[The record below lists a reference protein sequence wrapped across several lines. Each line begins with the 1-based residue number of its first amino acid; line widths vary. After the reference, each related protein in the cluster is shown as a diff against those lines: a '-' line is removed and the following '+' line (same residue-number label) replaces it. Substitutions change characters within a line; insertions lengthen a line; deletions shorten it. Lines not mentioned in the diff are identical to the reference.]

1 MSMNDLSVR
10 AFTDE
15 LAAKVSVP
23 GGGGA
28 SALVGALASAL
39 GSMVGNFTL
48 GKKKYADVEPE
59 IIRLMDK
66 AAELQNKLL
75 ACIDKDAEGFEP
87 RSRAY
92 GLPKDAPGRDETLE
106 KCLRDAAAVPFEI
119 AELAAE
125 VIAVQEEFA
134 KKGSKLMV
142 SDAGCGAAFARA
154 ALEGAV
160 LNVRVN
166 TKLMKDRE
174 YAANLDAR
182 VDELLAAGRRDA
194 DAVYAFVL
202 DGLK

>member
-1 MSMNDLSVR
+1 MNDLSVR

-48 GKKKYADVEPE
+48 GKKKYADVEPD
-59 IIRLMDK
+59 ILRLMDK

-87 RSRAY
+87 LSRAY

-106 KCLRDAAAVPFEI
+106 KCLRVAAAVPMEI
-119 AELAAE
+119 AELSAE
-125 VIAVQEEFA
+125 VIAMQEEFA

-142 SDAGCGAAFARA
+142 SDAGCGATFARA
-154 ALEGAV
+154 ALEGAI

-174 YAANLDAR
+174 YAAGMDAR
-182 VDELLAAGRRDA
+182 ADELLAAGRRDA
-194 DAVYAFVL
+194 DAVYNFVL

>member
-59 IIRLMDK
+59 IISLMDK

-87 RSRAY
+87 LSRAY

-174 YAANLDAR
+174 YAAQLDAR

-194 DAVYAFVL
+194 DAVYTFVL

>member
-10 AFTDE
+10 SFAQE

-28 SALVGALASAL
+28 SALVGALAAAL

-48 GKKKYADVEPE
+48 GKKKYADVEPD
-59 IIRLMDK
+59 IIVLMEK
-66 AAELQNKLL
+66 AENLRNELL

-87 RSRAY
+87 LSRAY

-106 KCLRDAAAVPFEI
+106 KCLHDAAAVPMEI
-119 AELAAE
+119 AKLSCKVIELS
-125 VIAVQEEFA
+125 EEFA
-134 KKGSKLMV
+134 AKGSKLMV
-142 SDAGCGAAFARA
+142 SDAGCSAVFAWSALYGAA
-154 ALEGAV
+154 

-174 YAANLDAR
+174 YAAGLDSR
-182 VDELLAAGRRDA
+182 IDSLMEEYWKRA
-194 DAVYAFVL
+194 DKVYEDVYNSF
-202 DGLK
+202 K

>member
-87 RSRAY
+87 LSRAY

-174 YAANLDAR
+174 YAAQLDAR

-194 DAVYAFVL
+194 DAVYTFVL

>member
-1 MSMNDLSVR
+1 MNDLSVR

-75 ACIDKDAEGFEP
+75 ACIDIDAEGFEP
-87 RSRAY
+87 LSRAY
-92 GLPKDAPGRDETLE
+92 GLPKDAPGRDEILE

-125 VIAVQEEFA
+125 VIAVHEEFA

>member
-1 MSMNDLSVR
+1 MNDLSVR

-87 RSRAY
+87 LSRAY

-174 YAANLDAR
+174 YAADLDAR

-194 DAVYAFVL
+194 DAVYTFVL

>member
-1 MSMNDLSVR
+1 MNDLSVR

-59 IIRLMDK
+59 IISLMDK

-87 RSRAY
+87 LSRAY

-174 YAANLDAR
+174 YAAQLDAR

-194 DAVYAFVL
+194 DAVYSFVL

>member
-87 RSRAY
+87 LSRAY
-92 GLPKDAPGRDETLE
+92 GLPKDAPGRDEILE